1 MLRLRLQRHGSTHNP
16 VYRVVAVESTTRR
29 DGRCVENLGTFNPK
43 ARGKDP
49 ELTLNVERVAYWLSV
64 GAQPSDTVK
73 TLIKKAKKA
82 AAAAAAAATPA
93 A

>member
-16 VYRVVAVESTTRR
+16 IYRVVAVESTTRR
-29 DGRCVENLGTFNPK
+29 DGSFVEVLGSYNPK
-43 ARGKDP
+43 ARGKAP
-49 ELTLNVERVAYWLSV
+49 ELQINLDRAAHWISV

-73 TLIKKAKKA
+73 SLIKKAKKA
-82 AAAAAAAATPA
+82 AAAVVATPA

>member
-16 VYRVVAVESTTRR
+16 IYRVVAVESTTRR
-29 DGRCVENLGTFNPK
+29 DGAFVEVLGTYNPQASGK
-43 ARGKDP
+43 AP
-49 ELTLNVERVAYWLSV
+49 ELQLNVERCTYWISV

-73 TLIKKAKKA
+73 SLIKKAKKA
-82 AAAAAAAATPA
+82 VAATPA

>member
-16 VYRVVAVESTTRR
+16 VYRVVAVEHTTRR
-29 DGRCVENLGTFNPK
+29 DGAFVEILGTYNPK
-43 ARGKDP
+43 ATGKAP
-49 ELTLNVERVAYWLSV
+49 ELQLNVERCAYWISV

-73 TLIKKAKKA
+73 TLIKKGKK
-82 AAAAAAAATPA
+82 AAAAAATPA

>member
-16 VYRVVAVESTTRR
+16 IYRVIAVESTTRR
-29 DGRCVENLGTFNPK
+29 DGSFVEILGTYNPQASGK
-43 ARGKDP
+43 AP
-49 ELTLNVERVAYWLSV
+49 ELQINVERCAYWISV

-73 TLIKKAKKA
+73 SLIKKAKKA
-82 AAAAAAAATPA
+82 AAATPA

>member
-16 VYRVVAVESTTRR
+16 VYRVVAVESSNRR
-29 DGRCVENLGTFNPK
+29 DGACVEILGTFNPK
-43 ARGKDP
+43 ASGKAP
-49 ELTLNVERVAYWLSV
+49 ELQLNVERVAYWLSV

-82 AAAAAAAATPA
+82 VAATPA